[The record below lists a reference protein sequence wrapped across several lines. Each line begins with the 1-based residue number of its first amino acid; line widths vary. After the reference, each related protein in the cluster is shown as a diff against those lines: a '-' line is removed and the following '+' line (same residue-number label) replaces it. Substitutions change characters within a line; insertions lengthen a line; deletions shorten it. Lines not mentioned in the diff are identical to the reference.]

1 MPEITV
7 TTPSSLERLSVQLQ
21 GIARQIGAMSRARFD
36 SPDFV
41 DLLDASDAVWRAAV
55 ALDRVVR
62 VSSSTGDQAGE
73 GLAHYRRR
81 GLGGLTVVPQLSARL
96 MTEVNHMEVAGADR
110 S

>member
-1 MPEITV
+1 MERDHRNDEFNHEGPDRAAGRAGDYGHDA
-7 TTPSSLERLSVQLQ
+7 SSLERLSVQLQ

-81 GLGGLTVVPQLSARL
+81 GS
-96 MTEVNHMEVAGADR
+96 ED
-110 S
+110 